1 MGVIISSAVLPA
13 TLTLMWSKQNKWA
26 AMLSP
31 PLGLACSLIAWLVT
45 AQQESGILNVDS
57 LGANYPMLGK
67 PAHYVIFLL
76 HSSCYFVIFDYH
88 RVLCNLCHL
97 KS

>member
-1 MGVIISSAVLPA
+1 MMGVIISSAVLPA

-31 PLGLACSLIAWLVT
+31 PLGLACSLIAWLAT

-67 PAHYVIFLL
+67 LANCSLILL
-76 HSSCYFVIFDYH
+76 YQVA
-88 RVLCNLCHL
+88 V
-97 KS
+97 

>member
-1 MGVIISSAVLPA
+1 MMGVIISSAVLPA

-67 PAHYVIFLL
+67 LVIQTFS
-76 HSSCYFVIFDYH
+76 HDGV
-88 RVLCNLCHL
+88 VLV
-97 KS
+97 